1 MLETLRYRAYAGI
14 VGAVLSIPWMYFE
27 FLRGAKKLS
36 GNLLYIYYPLLVIES
51 ALYIYF
57 IWGFKIIG
65 DKIKNKLLSISTII
79 TLIFFLFLMFSSP
92 FTSKLSTSVE
102 LIVGGITLVLVG
114 VISIPFGIGL
124 MRLKDKFGNLAKA
137 TGILNI
143 ITGVCFITVILI
155 FIALL
160 IYIPQTILE
169 IILMFK
175 AAQKL

>member
-1 MLETLRYRAYAGI
+1 MMKSLRYRAYAGI
-14 VGAVLSIPWMYFE
+14 VGAVLSIPWTYFE
-27 FLRGAKKLS
+27 FLRGANKLS
-36 GNLLYIYYPLLVIES
+36 GNLLYIYYPLLVIEA

-65 DKIKNKLLSISTII
+65 DKTKNKLLSISTII
-79 TLIFFLFLMFSSP
+79 SLILFLLLVFSSP
-92 FTSKLSTSVE
+92 FTSKLSTSVQ
-102 LIVGGITLVLVG
+102 LIVGGATLVLVG
-114 VISIPFGIGL
+114 AISIPLGIGL
-124 MRLKDKFGNLAKA
+124 IRLKEKFGNLARA

-175 AAQKL
+175 AAEKL